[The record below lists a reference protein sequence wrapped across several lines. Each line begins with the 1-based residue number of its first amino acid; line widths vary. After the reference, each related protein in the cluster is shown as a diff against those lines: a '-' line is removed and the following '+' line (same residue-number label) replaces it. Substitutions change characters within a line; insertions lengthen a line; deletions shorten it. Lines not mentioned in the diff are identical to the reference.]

1 MKIKRRKLL
10 LASLLGPLLSL
21 VSGGVMSRSEKWV
34 NWSGALSSMPGQRL
48 TPATEQE
55 LVALIQNLTGTI
67 RPVGAGHSFSP
78 LVPTDGNMMV
88 LDRLS
93 GLIAHDVSNK
103 TAVLAA
109 GTRLSDAGPLLDSIG
124 QAMFNLPDI
133 DRQTLAGA
141 VSTSTHGT
149 GLGLRSLSGYVTGL
163 RLITPSGQVLD
174 LSRETEP
181 ERFLAARVSLGSLG
195 ILTRIEFQ
203 NRTPFRLRSKSWVEP
218 TDDVL
223 SSFDARCQ
231 QFQHFEFMPF
241 PHADYSLVI
250 AHQETTDAEVAR
262 PQQEDSGDLFALLNR
277 VPVSLRNTVIN
288 YLLEDIAETESV
300 EPSFRALTN
309 VRNDRFNEME
319 YSVPVESGLA
329 CVNEVLQ
336 TIKSESLDVVFPLE
350 YRVIEEDDS
359 WLSMFNGGPRA
370 SISIHRA
377 AGLDF
382 QPYFD
387 RIEPIFWKYGGR
399 PHWGKVHSLGYSQ
412 LREIYPL
419 LDEFV
424 RIQKDLDPGGQMLNA
439 HLARVLGIRRL
450 VP

>member
-1 MKIKRRKLL
+1 MQISRRTLL
-10 LASLLGPLLSL
+10 LASMLSPL
-21 VSGGVMSRSEKWV
+21 MSAMPCVLMAKPEKWV
-34 NWSGALSSMPGQRL
+34 NWSGALSSNPKQRL
-48 TPATEQE
+48 APKSEAD
-55 LVALIQNLTGTI
+55 LAALMPTLKGNI

-78 LVPTDGNMMV
+78 LVPTDGTMMV
-88 LDRLS
+88 LDNLS
-93 GLIAHDVSNK
+93 GLIEFDSERR

-109 GTRLSDAGPLLDSIG
+109 GTRLSDAGPLLDGIG

-149 GLGLRSLSGYVTGL
+149 GLGLQSLSGYVTSL
-163 RLITPSGQVLD
+163 RLVTPTGDVLD
-174 LSRETEP
+174 LNRDSDP
-181 ERFLAARVSLGSLG
+181 DRFLAARVSLGAMG
-195 ILTRIEFQ
+195 ILSRIEFQ
-203 NRTPFRLRSKSWVEP
+203 NREPFKLRTKSWVEP

-223 SSFDARCQ
+223 SSFDVRCEQ
-231 QFQHFEFMPF
+231 YQHYEFLPF

-250 AHQETTDAEVAR
+250 AHEETSAEELA
-262 PQQEDSGDLFALLNR
+262 PPPQEDSGDLFALLNKI
-277 VPVSLRNTVIN
+277 PISLRTPVFN
-288 YLLEDIAETESV
+288 YLLKDIPTTESV

-309 VRNDRFNEME
+309 IRNDRFNEME
-319 YSVPVESGLA
+319 YSVPIESGLA
-329 CVNEVLQ
+329 CVREVLE
-336 TIKSESLDVVFPLE
+336 TIRRESLSVVFPLE

-370 SISIHRA
+370 SISIHRS

-382 QPYFD
+382 KPYFD

-399 PHWGKVHSLGYSQ
+399 PHWGKVHSMAAAQ
-412 LREIYPL
+412 LREVYPRL
-419 LDEFV
+419 NEFV
-424 RIQKDLDPGGQMLNA
+424 RVQKDLDPKGQMLNA